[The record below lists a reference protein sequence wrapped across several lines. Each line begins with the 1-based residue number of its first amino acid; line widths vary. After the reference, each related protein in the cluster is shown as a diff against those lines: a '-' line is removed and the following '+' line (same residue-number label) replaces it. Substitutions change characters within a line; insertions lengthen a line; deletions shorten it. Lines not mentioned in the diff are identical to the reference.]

1 MSEDPFYDERSSRD
15 SHTVRLAYVR
25 LDERRTPPF
34 MPWLLRGL
42 AALTLI
48 AAITWFAL
56 PAPMQRQF
64 PERLPVR
71 LWHQW
76 TGERQ
81 PLIDAIVAA
90 FNRSQ
95 ERYEVIALAVPAVV
109 SDQKLML
116 AIAGGEPPDVMTQ
129 WSPTV
134 GSWAADGLLQPLEDL
149 LSAEDHR
156 VLREDGY
163 PVALKGAQCHGHLYG
178 IPIGMNNFAC
188 YFRPDLV
195 RAAGLDP
202 DHFPESLEELVAWGR
217 KLDRVD
223 AQGRLERVGFLPSRL
238 AVFAPLFGGGFKE
251 RPDGGITIDNEENR
265 RALTFIGDIYRHY
278 GYERMIQFRASLNS
292 GSLAVE
298 WPFVSGLYPISVD
311 GQWRVEQL
319 ANYAPEVEYRTAP
332 LPPPKG
338 GRVNAGFAT
347 VNLAFIP
354 VGAKERHGAMAFM
367 RFWSG
372 LQDPAIAGTFNASG
386 GWLPPLRTT
395 VESPDFQAFLKKN
408 PQFRTFIT
416 AVDGPDVEPVP
427 PVAYQ
432 VFFTSR
438 AWQAEDRVV
447 RGDKS
452 AEQALKDLEAEVE
465 RERGRRSRLSRPGS
479 PRSGA
484 INGVAP

>member
-1 MSEDPFYDERSSRD
+1 MTEDPFYDERSSRD
-15 SHTVRLAYVR
+15 SHTVRLAYER
-25 LDERRTPPF
+25 IDERRMPPF
-34 MPWLLRGL
+34 VPWLLRSL
-42 AALTLI
+42 AALALI
-48 AAITWFAL
+48 AAVTWFAL
-56 PAPMQRQF
+56 PSPMQRQF
-64 PERLPVR
+64 PDRVPVR

-81 PLIDAIVAA
+81 PLIEAIVAA

-95 ERYEVIALAVPAVV
+95 DRYEVISLAVPGAV

-129 WSPTV
+129 WAPTV
-134 GSWAADGLLQPLEDL
+134 GTWAADGLLQPLEEL

-156 VLREDGY
+156 VLREDAY
-163 PVALKGAQCHGHLYG
+163 PVALKAAQCHGHLYG

-188 YFRPDLV
+188 YFRPDLL

-202 DHFPESLEELVAWGR
+202 DRFPESLEELVEWGR
-217 KLDRVD
+217 KLDRFD
-223 AQGRLERVGFLPSRL
+223 AKGRLERVGFLPTRL
-238 AVFAPLFGGGFKE
+238 AIFAPLFGGGFTE
-251 RPDGGITIDNEENR
+251 RADGGITIDTEGNR
-265 RALTFIGDIYRHY
+265 RALAFIGDVYRHY
-278 GYERMIQFRASLNS
+278 GYERMIQFRASLNT

-338 GRVNAGFAT
+338 GRVQAGFAT
-347 VNLAFIP
+347 INLAFIP
-354 VGAKERHGAMAFM
+354 VGSKQPRGAIAFM
-367 RFWSG
+367 RYWAG
-372 LQDPAIAGTFNASG
+372 LHDAAIAGAFNASG

-395 VESPDFQAFLKKN
+395 VASPDFQDFLTRN

-416 AVDGPDVEPVP
+416 AIDSPHVEPVP

-432 VFFTSR
+432 VYFNSR
-438 AWQAEDRVV
+438 MWQAEDRVV
-447 RGDKS
+447 RGDKT
-452 AEQALKDLEAEVE
+452 AEQALKDLEEEVE
-465 RERGRRSRLSRPGS
+465 RERGRRGRIS
-479 PRSGA
+479 RSGD
-484 INGVAP
+484 AP

>member
-1 MSEDPFYDERSSRD
+1 MTEDPFYDERSSRD

-25 LDERRTPPF
+25 LEERRASPF
-34 MPWLLRGL
+34 VPWVLRGL
-42 AALTLI
+42 AALALI
-48 AAITWFAL
+48 AAIMWFAL
-56 PAPMQRQF
+56 PSPMQRQF
-64 PERLPVR
+64 PERVAVR

-81 PLIDAIVAA
+81 PLIDAIVAD

-95 ERYEVIALAVPAVV
+95 TRYEVIALAVPGAV

-129 WSPTV
+129 WSPTI
-134 GSWAADGLLQPLEDL
+134 GTWAADGLLQPLEEL
-149 LSAEDHR
+149 LSTEDHR
-156 VLREDGY
+156 VLREDAY
-163 PVALKGAQCHGHLYG
+163 PVALKAAQCHGHLYA

-188 YFRPDLV
+188 YYRPDLV

-202 DHFPESLEELVAWGR
+202 DHFPESLEELVVWGR
-217 KLDRVD
+217 KLDRFD
-223 AQGRLERVGFLPSRL
+223 AKGRLERVGFLPSRL
-238 AVFAPLFGGGFKE
+238 AIFAPLFGGGFTE
-251 RPDGGITIDNEENR
+251 RPDGGITIDTDGNR
-265 RALTFIGDIYRHY
+265 RALAFIGDVYRHY
-278 GYERMIQFRASLNS
+278 GYERMIQFRASLNT

-338 GRVNAGFAT
+338 GRVHAGFAT
-347 VNLAFIP
+347 INLAFIP
-354 VGAKERHGAMAFM
+354 VGAKQPAGAIAFM
-367 RFWSG
+367 RYWSG
-372 LQDPAIAGTFNASG
+372 IHDAAIAGAFNASG

-395 VESPDFQAFLKKN
+395 VASPDFQDFLTRN
-408 PQFRTFIT
+408 PQFRTFVT
-416 AVDGPDVEPVP
+416 AIDSPHVEPVP

-432 VFFTSR
+432 VYFNSR

-447 RGDKS
+447 RGDKT
-452 AEQALKDLEAEVE
+452 AEQALKDLEEEVE
-465 RERGRRSRLSRPGS
+465 RERGRRSRLSRTGS
-479 PRSGA
+479 LG
-484 INGVAP
+484 GDAP